1 MTTTNKR
8 RCNMINRRL
17 VLAGIAAFS
26 FTASASAEDW
36 WAKYPEITF
45 AVVPAENA
53 SGVTER
59 FTPFVNYLSKELGVK
74 VTLRVAN
81 DYAAVIEGQ
90 RAGNIHI
97 GYYGPASFARAR
109 VTGVKTDA
117 FVIDVNSDGSKGYY
131 SVFYV
136 LAKSPYQK
144 LEDLKGKN
152 LGLVDPNSTS
162 GNNMPRFKMNQMGV
176 DPEKL
181 FSQVVFTGSHE
192 NAVLALAQGTVDVAA
207 NWWNADDDSNLTRML
222 TKGMIKNA
230 DGSPMKKSDFRI
242 ILKSDLIINSPTAM
256 LTSLPP
262 ELKAAIRTA
271 FLEAATKDEAAFKR
285 LSDGKNQPFQPVDTV
300 AYDDTIKLIQFVDRL
315 RKKSS

>member
-1 MTTTNKR
+1 MT
-8 RCNMINRRL
+8 INRRAL
-17 VLAGIAAFS
+17 LAGLTVVAAAGTS
-26 FTASASAEDW
+26 RLTSAQSW
-36 WAKYPEITF
+36 RGQYPELVY

-53 SGVTER
+53 TGVTDR
-59 FTPFVNYLSKELGVK
+59 YTPFVDYLGRELGTK

-97 GYYGPASFARAR
+97 GYYGPASFSRAR
-109 VTGVKTDA
+109 LTGVPTDA

-144 LEDLKGKN
+144 IEDLKGKN

-162 GNNMPRFKMNQMGV
+162 GYNMPLYTLDKHGIGPDTFFAKT
-176 DPEKL
+176 
-181 FSQVVFTGSHE
+181 QVTGSHE

-222 TKGMIKNA
+222 NKGMLKNP
-230 DGSPMKKSDFRI
+230 DGSPMKKENFRI
-242 ILKSDLIINSPTAM
+242 ILKSELIINSPTAM
-256 LTSLPP
+256 LSGLPE
-262 ELKAAIRTA
+262 ELKSAIRTTY
-271 FLEAATKDEAAFKR
+271 LEAAAKDNAAFAR
-285 LSDGKNQPFQPVDTV
+285 LSDGKNQPFQPIDNA
-300 AYDDTIKLIQFVDRL
+300 AYDDTIKLIQFVDKL

>member
-1 MTTTNKR
+1 
-8 RCNMINRRL
+8 MINRRIL
-17 VLAGIAAFS
+17 LTAAAALAFS
-26 FTASASAEDW
+26 ATAASAEDW
-36 WAKYPEITF
+36 KAKYPEITF
-45 AVVPAENA
+45 AVIPAENG

-59 FTPFVNYLSKELGVK
+59 FTPFVNYLSKELGIK

-109 VTGVKTDA
+109 LTGVKTEV

-162 GNNMPRFKMNQMGV
+162 GYNMPLYTL
-176 DPEKL
+176 DKL
-181 FSQVVFTGSHE
+181 GIETADQYFGKILVTGSHE
-192 NAVLALAQGTVDVAA
+192 NAVIAVADKTVEVCA

-222 TKGMIKNA
+222 AKNMVKSS
-230 DGSPMKKSDFRI
+230 DGTPLKKEDFRI
-242 ILKSDLIINSPTAM
+242 ILKSDLIINQPYAYLSD
-256 LTSLPP
+256 LPDDM
-262 ELKAAIRTA
+262 KAAIKKA
-271 FLEAATKDEAAFKR
+271 FLEASNKDADAFKK
-285 LSDGKNQPFQPVDTV
+285 LSDGKNLPWQPVANAD
-300 AYDDTIKLIQFVDRL
+300 YDKTIDLIKFVDSL
-315 RKKSS
+315 RKKAS

>member
-1 MTTTNKR
+1 M
-8 RCNMINRRL
+8 MNRRL
-17 VLAGIAAFS
+17 VLAGVAALA

-36 WAKYPEITF
+36 RAKYPEITF
-45 AVVPAENA
+45 AVIPAENG

-59 FTPFVNYLSKELGVK
+59 YTPFVNYLSKELGIK
-74 VTLRVAN
+74 VNLRVAN

-109 VTGVKTDA
+109 LTGVKTDA

-176 DPEKL
+176 DPDAY
-181 FSQVVFTGSHE
+181 FSKVIFTGSHE

-222 TKGMIKNA
+222 AKNMVKA
-230 DGSPMKKSDFRI
+230 VDGTAMKKEDFRVI
-242 ILKSDLIINSPTAM
+242 VKSDLIINSPYAY
-256 LTSLPP
+256 LSDLPD
-262 ELKAAIRTA
+262 EMKAAIKQA
-271 FLEAATKDEAAFKR
+271 FLDAPAKDSEAFKK
-285 LSDGKNQPFQPVDTV
+285 LSDGKNRPWQ
-300 AYDDTIKLIQFVDRL
+300 TITDEDYNKTIELIKFVDGL
-315 RKKSS
+315 RKKAS